1 MITIS
6 AVETSSLGERL
17 GIRPGDLLLSIN
29 GYEISDPIDY
39 RFYQADETLL
49 LRLKRGKGEV
59 YSSKITKDPDED
71 LGLILK
77 EPQYRSCSNE
87 CIFCFVH
94 QLPRGLRRSL
104 YFKDEDYRLSFLHG
118 NYITLTNL
126 TSRDLHRIGEQNL
139 SPLYVSVHTTEE
151 GLRKRMLGNPK
162 APDLLPLIAK
172 LTGLGIELHTQI
184 VVCPGFNDGGALEK
198 TIKDLSGFF
207 PQVKSVAIV
216 PVGLTRYRV
225 RLPRMEPVNTLK
237 ATELLSQVERWRRW
251 ARKNLG
257 GNFVYASDELYL
269 LANLDIPTAGYYDDF
284 WQIENGVGLIRQFVD
299 DFKNGSRRFPRKIGK
314 PLKVGFVTGRAFSE
328 TFEETVVKRLRKIEN
343 LKISMTVV
351 DNLFF
356 GGTVTVSGLLSG
368 KDIVGALR
376 ENTDPDTI
384 VFLPPNCVNDQGLT
398 LDDMTIED
406 LSKRS
411 KREVTLGHYDL
422 AAQLAGFFK
431 KGI

>member
-1 MITIS
+1 MIKVS

-17 GIRPGDLLLSIN
+17 GIQPGDLLLSIN
-29 GYEISDPIDY
+29 GQEISDLIDY

-49 LRLKRGKGEV
+49 LRLKSRKGEV

-77 EPQYRSCSNE
+77 EPQYRSCSNK
-87 CIFCFVH
+87 CIFCFIH

-118 NYITLTNL
+118 NYLTVTNL

-139 SPLYVSVHTTEE
+139 SPLYVSVHTTDER
-151 GLRKRMLGNPK
+151 LRKQVLGNPE

-184 VVCPGFNDGGALEK
+184 VVCPGVNDGVALEK

-216 PVGLTRYRV
+216 PVGLTKYRV
-225 RLPRMEPVNTLK
+225 RLPRIEPVDAPK
-237 ATELLSQVERWRRW
+237 AIELLSQVERWRVW
-251 ARKNLG
+251 AGKNLG

-269 LANLDIPTAGYYDDF
+269 LANLDIPKSGYYDDF
-284 WQIENGVGLIRQFVD
+284 WQVENGVGLVRQFVD
-299 DFKNGSRRFPRKIGK
+299 DFKKGSRRFPRKISK
-314 PLKVGFVTGRAFSE
+314 PLKLSFVTGRAFSR
-328 TFEETVVKRLRKIEN
+328 TFGETVMKKLREIEN
-343 LKISMTVV
+343 LKTSLTVV

-356 GGTVTVSGLLSG
+356 GETVTVSGLLSG
-368 KDIVGALR
+368 KDIVAALR

-384 VFLPPNCVNDQGLT
+384 VFLPPNCVNEEGLT
-398 LDDMTIED
+398 LDDMTIESI
-406 LSKRS
+406 SKRS
-411 KREVTLGHYDL
+411 KREVILGHYDS
-422 AAQLAGFFK
+422 ASQLAGFLK
-431 KGI
+431 KGR

>member
-1 MITIS
+1 MITVS
-6 AVETSSLGERL
+6 AVKTSSLGERL

-29 GYEISDPIDY
+29 GHEISDPIDY

-151 GLRKRMLGNPK
+151 GLRKRMLANPK

-216 PVGLTRYRV
+216 PIGLTRYRV
-225 RLPRMEPVNTLK
+225 RLPRIEPVNAPK
-237 ATELLSQVERWRRW
+237 ATELLSQVERWRLW

-269 LANLDIPTAGYYDDF
+269 LANLDIPESGYYDDF

-299 DFKNGSRRFPRKIGK
+299 DFKNRSRRFPRKIGK
-314 PLKVGFVTGRAFSE
+314 PLKVGFVTGRGFSR
-328 TFEETVVKRLRKIEN
+328 TFEETVMKSLGKIEN

-351 DNLFF
+351 DNLLF
-356 GGTVTVSGLLSG
+356 GETVTVSGLLSG
-368 KDIVGALR
+368 KDIVAALR

-384 VFLPPNCVNDQGLT
+384 VFLPPNCVNEEGLT
-398 LDDMTIED
+398 LDDMTIAD
-406 LSKRS
+406 LSEKSNRG
-411 KREVTLGHYDL
+411 VILGRYDL
-422 AAQLAGFFK
+422 APQLAGFFK

>member
-1 MITIS
+1 MITVS

-29 GYEISDPIDY
+29 GHEISDLIDY
-39 RFYQADETLL
+39 RFYQADEILL
-49 LRLKRGKGEV
+49 LRLKRGKGEI

-94 QLPRGLRRSL
+94 QLPQGLRRSL

-151 GLRKRMLGNPK
+151 GLRKQMLGNPK

-184 VVCPGFNDGGALEK
+184 VVCPGVNDGVALEK
-198 TIKDLSGFF
+198 TIKDLSCFF

-216 PVGLTRYRV
+216 PVGLTKYRAK
-225 RLPRMEPVNTLK
+225 LPRIERVNAPE
-237 ATELLSQVERWRRW
+237 ATGLLSQVERWRVW

-269 LANLDIPTAGYYDDF
+269 LANLDIPKFGYYDDF

-299 DFKNGSRRFPRKIGK
+299 DFKNRSRRFPREIGK
-314 PLKVGFVTGRAFSE
+314 TLKLGFVTGRAFSR

-343 LKISMTVV
+343 LKTSLTVV

-356 GGTVTVSGLLSG
+356 GETVTVSGLLSG
-368 KDIVGALR
+368 NDIVAALR

-384 VFLPPNCVNDQGLT
+384 VFLPPNCVNEEGLT
-398 LDDMTIED
+398 LDDKTTED

-411 KREVTLGHYDL
+411 NREIILGRYDL
-422 AAQLAGFFK
+422 APQLAGFFK